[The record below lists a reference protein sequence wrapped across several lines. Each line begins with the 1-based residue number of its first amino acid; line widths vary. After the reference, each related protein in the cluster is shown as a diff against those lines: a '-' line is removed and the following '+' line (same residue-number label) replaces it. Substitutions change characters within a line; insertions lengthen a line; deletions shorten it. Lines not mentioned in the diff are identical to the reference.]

1 MLFPIQVDVRVEN
14 AEPLL
19 RNLFGDHTHS
29 TAAGESVAAGPRH
42 MQSGRTRRKSD
53 EGQRAETE
61 KCLSSSKS
69 LLEQAKAMV
78 RSLGGGSVKSLDSGH
93 LD

>member
-1 MLFPIQVDVRVEN
+1 MFLPIQVDVRVEN

-19 RNLFGDHTHS
+19 RNLFGDQTHS
-29 TAAGESVAAGPRH
+29 AAAAEYVAAGQRH

-53 EGQRAETE
+53 ESQRAETE
-61 KCLSSSKS
+61 KCLSSTKS

-78 RSLGGGSVKSLDSGH
+78 RSLWGQCVEFGRCH
-93 LD
+93 

>member
-19 RNLFGDHTHS
+19 RNLFGEQTHS
-29 TAAGESVAAGPRH
+29 TAAGESMAAGQSRVR
-42 MQSGRTRRKSD
+42 SGRTRRKSD

-61 KCLSSSKS
+61 KCLSSTKS
-69 LLEQAKAMV
+69 LVEQAKAMV
-78 RSLGGGSVKSLDSGH
+78 RSLGAVGEGGG
-93 LD
+93 